1 MYKSNTYMPPSATGV
16 PMGANDPQK
25 IRDHHIN
32 NLLQK
37 YPTARIIAP
46 DKVDVPVKLNN
57 GQYLNF
63 RVYVTLF
70 VFFDAVLFG

>member
-1 MYKSNTYMPPSATGV
+1 MPPSATTGV

-25 IRDHHIN
+25 IREYHIN
-32 NLLQK
+32 NLLQR

-63 RVYVTLF
+63 RVYVVSF
-70 VFFDAVLFG
+70 FFMFFDSILFD